1 MIIMPNEKILGRK
14 PIVKMVDFKG
24 CREILIEIPGLEG
37 DTRNKTKLLKK
48 RNPRNNYL
56 TTHARNARGESNP
69 CNYVHSM
76 FCG

>member
-1 MIIMPNEKILGRK
+1 
-14 PIVKMVDFKG
+14 MVDFKG

-56 TTHARNARGESNP
+56 TTHARNATHGGRVKP
-69 CNYVHSM
+69 M
-76 FCG
+76 